1 MNVYFLSREAIEKEK
16 RKGLI
21 RGICT
26 ATFAL
31 AIGSGIPIVAGLAP
45 VWILAVMI
53 PFFVVIFSI
62 SFRRGLKILEENRS
76 SYQLIL
82 GSDFIVKRQL
92 RLRDVEI
99 HSDQITHIE
108 ERKGTGLLIRTADR
122 KAFIQIPEGIERY
135 EELKDQALK
144 WRSLD
149 SAVSN
154 KWYVI
159 LLQILAILSFGAAF
173 AVMWLSS
180 SLALVMSAGIFVIV
194 YMISSLVYLK
204 HRNDI
209 DPRLKLSTWK
219 IMFLVFALPLML
231 YGRLSVL
238 LTK

>member
-1 MNVYFLSREAIEKEK
+1 MNVYVLSREAIEKEK

-26 ATFAL
+26 ATFAM
-31 AIGSGIPIVAGLAP
+31 AVVSGTHIVAGSAP
-45 VWILAVMI
+45 PWILAVML

-62 SFRRGLKILEENRS
+62 SFRRGLKMLEEKRS

-82 GSDFIVKRQL
+82 GPDFIVRKQL

-108 ERKGTGLLIRTADR
+108 ERKGAGLIIKTAD
-122 KAFIQIPEGIERY
+122 KKTLIEVPEGIERY
-135 EELKDQALK
+135 EELKDQVLK

-154 KWYVI
+154 KAYI
-159 LLQILAILSFGAAF
+159 LLQLLAILSFGAAF

-180 SLALVMSAGIFVIV
+180 SRALVLGAGIFVIV
-194 YMISSLVYLK
+194 YVVSSLVYLK
-204 HRNDI
+204 RREDI
-209 DPRLKLSTWK
+209 DPRLKFSTWK
-219 IMFLVFALPLML
+219 IMFLVFALSLML
-231 YGRLSVL
+231 YGRLSAL
-238 LTK
+238 LTR

>member
-1 MNVYFLSREAIEKEK
+1 MNVYVLSREAIEKEK

-45 VWILAVMI
+45 VWILAVMV
-53 PFFVVIFSI
+53 PFFIVIFSI

-76 SYQLIL
+76 SYQLLL
-82 GSDFIVKRQL
+82 GSDFIVRKQL
-92 RLRDVEI
+92 RLPDVEI
-99 HSDQITHIE
+99 HADQVTHLE
-108 ERKGTGLLIRTADR
+108 ERKGAGLLIRTADR
-122 KAFIQIPEGIERY
+122 KTFIQIPEGIERY
-135 EELKDQALK
+135 EELKGQALR

-149 SAVSN
+149 SAVPN
-154 KWYVI
+154 KGYGI
-159 LLQILAILSFGAAF
+159 LQQILAILSFAAAF

-180 SLALVMSAGIFVIV
+180 SVALVMGAGIFVIV

-204 HRNDI
+204 HRKDI

-219 IMFLVFALPLML
+219 ILFLILALSLML
-231 YGRLSVL
+231 YGRVSVL